1 MPVTGRHTG
10 RETEPDRMRARLND
24 GFGEPSAFETREDIE
39 VRPGERPVSYVKP
52 LVKITIHWP

>member
-1 MPVTGRHTG
+1 
-10 RETEPDRMRARLND
+10 MRARLND
-24 GFGEPSAFETREDIE
+24 GFGESSAFETREDIE